1 MQSLKWQVSACL
13 QVPLALLLGKMVWLL
28 AFYLEDVFIPKDQL
42 LEQSKE
48 NPSSEARHFREM
60 GWAHAGQEQESRCWR
75 GPNTPVP
82 SSLTNGVPLVSH
94 PGMGWNRKALG
105 SVMKHCG
112 SPAQDHFLWWLLN
125 CCLGRIYFRELLRD
139 PAPTEIL
146 IAFENPGFC

>member
-1 MQSLKWQVSACL
+1 
-13 QVPLALLLGKMVWLL
+13 
-28 AFYLEDVFIPKDQL
+28 
-42 LEQSKE
+42 
-48 NPSSEARHFREM
+48 M

-75 GPNTPVP
+75 GSNTPVP

-112 SPAQDHFLWWLLN
+112 SPAQDHFLRWLLN

-146 IAFENPGFC
+146 IAFENPGFCWWHFSGEKCCILIKWFWAGITILCWSQLLVLCSRGGRKSWHWVCRLAVLQSSY